1 MKIFFYNSKPK
12 IDFFFQNSVQFR
24 RRARNG
30 RGGNLG
36 LSESVDP
43 SGFEPLISSLQ
54 MRRSTTELRA
64 HDCNRES
71 SINNRGKCSVLPLN
85 YGPTKIIKD
94 SRFIINILN
103 RNK

>member
-24 RRARNG
+24 RRPRPSQRG
-30 RGGNLG
+30 GGGGNLG

-64 HDCNRES
+64 LM
-71 SINNRGKCSVLPLN
+71 VL
-85 YGPTKIIKD
+85 K
-94 SRFIINILN
+94 LN
-103 RNK
+103 RFKLSLSSYQI

>member
-30 RGGNLG
+30 RGGNLD

-64 HDCNRES
+64 LM
-71 SINNRGKCSVLPLN
+71 VL
-85 YGPTKIIKD
+85 K
-94 SRFIINILN
+94 LN
-103 RNK
+103 RFKLSLSSYQI